1 MKRESFDN
9 YLEPPP
15 RLVPAAEALPHL
27 GGLILEA
34 YLGELP
40 DETESFAVGV
50 LEDAFDDAAA
60 QEILKRA
67 AGFTKTRAR
76 LNRSRTALIGVS
88 RRGEIAK
95 GERRTYV
102 IVAYDYAENVALE
115 ITLDEHH
122 EFIGLS
128 EERYQPPLIQAEIDR
143 AVEMARADAR
153 LADRVDGLVAMA
165 IPYAGADNEWRERRV
180 IEVLFGCREDR
191 LPRYRARVDL
201 GSESVLSAGDVRKCC
216 DQPEEAQS

>member
-1 MKRESFDN
+1 
-9 YLEPPP
+9 LE
-15 RLVPAAEALPHL
+15 
-27 GGLILEA
+27 I
-34 YLGELP
+34 
-40 DETESFAVGV
+40 
-50 LEDAFDDAAA
+50 
-60 QEILKRA
+60 
-67 AGFTKTRAR
+67 
-76 LNRSRTALIGVS
+76 
-88 RRGEIAK
+88 
-95 GERRTYV
+95 
-102 IVAYDYAENVALE
+102 AENVALE